1 MQKKAI
7 IVISVFTMFLAVG
20 FLPAAASAAT
30 PPTLNPAPTTLPA
43 VTYYT
48 SDNHYTIT
56 TSEWNIFFKQVID
69 NQTIVSYNWSANST
83 QQLILFDLSYNGLNT
98 YGLEIIKALSNIG
111 FPDAANLTKAFWAT
125 ANKTSAVNGL
135 TNHQA
140 LNAGSYPAYSWS
152 QPKIHTPTQNTYYA
166 GIIIAIVAAT
176 FVLYFVFNRK
186 K

>member
-1 MQKKAI
+1 MQKNAI
-7 IVISVFTMFLAVG
+7 IVVTIFAMFLAVG

-30 PPTLNPAPTTLPA
+30 PQLNPAPTTLPA

-56 TSEWNIFFKQVID
+56 TTEWNTFFSKVID
-69 NQTIVSYNWSANST
+69 NTTIVSYNWSANST
-83 QQLILFDLSYNGLNT
+83 QDLILFDLSYNGLNNF
-98 YGLEIIKALSNIG
+98 GLEIINALSSLG
-111 FPDAANLTKAFWAT
+111 FPDAANLTKAFWSV

-140 LNAGSYPAYSWS
+140 LNSGAYPAFSWS
-152 QPKIHTPTQNTYYA
+152 KPKVHTTTQNTYYA
-166 GIIIAIVAAT
+166 GLIISIMAAT

>member
-1 MQKKAI
+1 MQKNAF
-7 IVISVFTMFLAVG
+7 IVITVFSMFLAVG
-20 FLPAAASAAT
+20 FLPAAASAST
-30 PPTLNPAPTTLPA
+30 PQLNPPPGTLPA

-56 TSEWNIFFKQVID
+56 TTEWNTFFTSVID
-69 NQTIVSYNWSANST
+69 NTSIVSYNWSANAT
-83 QQLILFDLSYNGLNT
+83 QDLILFDLSYNGLNS
-98 YGLEIIKALSNIG
+98 YGLEIVNALGSIG
-111 FPDAANLTKAFWAT
+111 FPSVANFTKAFWAV

-140 LNAGSYPAYSWS
+140 LNAGAYPAFSWS
-152 QPKIHTPTQNTYYA
+152 KPKVHTSTQNTYYA
-166 GIIIAIVAAT
+166 GLIIAIIAAT